1 MRPFTLDQLSQNLLI
16 LGPWGSA
23 FKNKQVNRQTLSW
36 TFLVCYQNSTPLVE
50 EILRSCMRVL
60 KFTAKYLVGKFE
72 ANFVLWFSSNR
83 RCFFF
88 VFFFKSGYPFIIFIF
103 YAFFLFWF
111 DLFYFLSPNCH
122 KLGFHM
128 LLLITYFTKVLEG
141 FCLALYFALF
151 LV

>member
-72 ANFVLWFSSNR
+72 ANFAGGGHGKPLQYS
-83 RCFFF
+83 C
-88 VFFFKSGYPFIIFIF
+88 
-103 YAFFLFWF
+103 
-111 DLFYFLSPNCH
+111 
-122 KLGFHM
+122 
-128 LLLITYFTKVLEG
+128 LENLMDRG
-141 FCLALYFALF
+141 AW
-151 LV
+151 